1 MDEATSCSW
10 EGSCRA
16 GADVGGWTFGTV
28 ACSWL
33 VTLPL
38 HHHGPTHPLPHLCV
52 PGALGY
58 VPLCFVLPC
67 VMWLKTQR
75 GSLSLAEQAA
85 NWLVICVSVL
95 VGCLAAIGSLRSLIV
110 SFSSYEFF
118 S

>member
-1 MDEATSCSW
+1 MGSIGCDGHVLHDTAAPAPCSP
-10 EGSCRA
+10 A
-16 GADVGGWTFGTV
+16 
-28 ACSWL
+28 
-33 VTLPL
+33 
-38 HHHGPTHPLPHLCV
+38 PLPALSLPPCP

-75 GSLSLAEQAA
+75 GSLSLVQQAT
-85 NWLVICVSVL
+85 NWLVIGISVL
-95 VGCLAAIGSLRSLIV
+95 VGCLAALGSLRSLIV